1 MSALHVG
8 TKGAQKFGLIQLK
21 AMKSPD
27 FSLGF
32 IKQPKSQHIPS
43 EHLWVLQ
50 LQVLAMAI
58 PFPIPP
64 PNAIMKSMSN
74 SSFCCCFLL
83 SQKENPKEC

>member
-32 IKQPKSQHIPS
+32 IKQPKSQHIPP
-43 EHLWVLQ
+43 EHLWVL
-50 LQVLAMAI
+50 
-58 PFPIPP
+58 
-64 PNAIMKSMSN
+64 
-74 SSFCCCFLL
+74 
-83 SQKENPKEC
+83 